1 MKILDK
7 LKNAL
12 FEEEYVEV
20 EEKPVKAPKPKPK
33 KEKPK
38 RDVSSIKEEKRL
50 KNVKLTTYED
60 EEKKE
65 EPIAKKILPTEVEE
79 KKEKKVNESVKPKKE
94 EFNFP
99 TISDDEFVE
108 KDFGDIKVTEIEDDD
123 PSLYHQDEED
133 IKLYKTSK
141 EDEYIK
147 KYTANEYGNYEKT
160 KEKRVFKPSPNIS
173 PIFGIIDDD
182 RNGIKSQPKKEVR
195 LTSVVRNEKIGVDDV
210 RKKAYGIIDNSNTSR
225 YQYEENSEQSY
236 DNMLV
241 DLRDDSLPEVQKV
254 TVADAEEYFED
265 LGLEYN
271 TDYIDA
277 KKAKASGRRLKS
289 EEEYDTPKVEENSVE
304 ENVPDFLKEMTS
316 EEISDDRK
324 EETDDDNLFD
334 LIDSMYDK

>member
-1 MKILDK
+1 MKLLDK

-38 RDVSSIKEEKRL
+38 RDVNSIKEEKRL
-50 KNVKLTTYED
+50 KNVKLTTYE
-60 EEKKE
+60 EEEKE
-65 EPIAKKILPTEVEE
+65 EPIAKKILPMDVEE
-79 KKEKKVNESVKPKKE
+79 KKEKKVKEPEKPKKE

-108 KDFGDIKVTEIEDDD
+108 KDFGDIKVTEIEEDS

-160 KEKRVFKPSPNIS
+160 KEKKVFKPSPNIS

-182 RNGIKSQPKKEVR
+182 RNGLKAQPKKEVR
-195 LTSVVRNEKIGVDDV
+195 LTSVVRNEKIDVDDV
-210 RKKAYGIIDNSNTSR
+210 RKKAYGIIDNSKAGR
-225 YQYEENSEQSY
+225 YKYEESSEQSY

-289 EEEYDTPKVEENSVE
+289 EEEYDTPKVEEKPIE

-316 EEISDDRK
+316 EEIPTTEK
-324 EETDDDNLFD
+324 EDNDDDNLFD